1 MLSVFE
7 YSCKFL
13 DKYVEQW
20 FSRPNITTQPLII
33 FISGPQGSG
42 KSYNGQKIH
51 DYLSEKYR
59 GDKIVAYCSIDDFY
73 LTHEDQQALAQ
84 QYRDNALLQGRG
96 LPGTHDLTL
105 LNECLSSIL
114 KGPTDEQRTVAL
126 PRYDKSLFSGEGDRS
141 TDLQEVGLPVD
152 IFIVEGW
159 FLGYQPLLQTADT
172 ELIEGD
178 MADINA
184 KLFMYSDLLWRNPEV
199 HSLGIVIGT
208 DDIHNVYSWR
218 TEQEHETK
226 RLKGA
231 GMSDEAVVKFVDRYM
246 PCYDLYFDDFV
257 HSENLGSVATL
268 TIGIDKSRNVYSIKT
283 KAIE

>member
-13 DKYVEQW
+13 DKYIEQW
-20 FSRPNITTQPLII
+20 FNRPTSNQPLII

-42 KSYNGQKIH
+42 KSYNGNKIH
-51 DYLSEKYR
+51 EYLNEKHR
-59 GDKIVAYCSIDDFY
+59 EDKTVAYCSIDDFY

-84 QYRDNALLQGRG
+84 QYKGNKLLQGRG

-114 KGPTDEQRTVAL
+114 LRSGDNTTVKL
-126 PRYDKSLFSGEGDRS
+126 PRYDKSQFSGEGDRS
-141 TDLQEVGLPVD
+141 EETQEINLPVD

-159 FLGYQPLLQTADT
+159 FLGYQPLLQTADS
-172 ELIEGD
+172 ELVEGD

-199 HSLGIVIGT
+199 HSLGIVFGT
-208 DDIHNVYSWR
+208 DDINNVYSWR

-226 RLKGA
+226 QLKGD
-231 GMSDEAVVKFVDRYM
+231 GMSDEEVVKFVDRYM
-246 PCYDLYFDDFV
+246 PCYDLYFDEFV

-268 TIGIDKSRNVYSIKT
+268 TIGIDKLRNVYSTKT
-283 KAIE
+283 KAVE

>member
-13 DKYVEQW
+13 DKYIEQW
-20 FSRPNITTQPLII
+20 FNRSIKDQPLII

-42 KSYNGQKIH
+42 KSYNGNKINE
-51 DYLSEKYR
+51 YLNEKY
-59 GDKIVAYCSIDDFY
+59 GSDKNIAYCSIDDFY

-84 QYRDNALLQGRG
+84 QYKENKLLQGRG

-114 KGPTDEQRTVAL
+114 LGSGDHTSVKL
-126 PRYDKSLFSGEGDRS
+126 PRYDKSQYSGEGDRS
-141 TDLQEVGLPVD
+141 EQFQEVKLPVD

-159 FLGYQPLLQTADT
+159 FLGYQPMLQTADT
-172 ELIEGD
+172 DLIEGD

-184 KLFMYSDLLWRNPEV
+184 KLFMYSDLLWRNPEI
-199 HSLGIVIGT
+199 HSLGIVFST
-208 DDIHNVYSWR
+208 DDINNVYSWR

-226 RLKGA
+226 KLKGD
-231 GMSDEAVVKFVDRYM
+231 GMNDDEIVKFVDRYM
-246 PCYDLYFDDFV
+246 PCYDLYFDKFI

-268 TIGIDKSRNVYSIKT
+268 TIGIDKQRNVY
-283 KAIE
+283 